1 MENKKFN
8 GFMVFMAL
16 AMTLLFLSLRVTF
29 FVSLVSSLI
38 LTVLLRA
45 CWIAYNLLYSLIG
58 GVDFEAFRRKEGK
71 QKREV

>member
-8 GFMVFMAL
+8 GFMVFMAI

-45 CWIAYNLLYSLIG
+45 CWIAYNLLYGLIG
-58 GVDFEAFRRKEGK
+58 GVDLEAFRRKEGK